1 MLDSKHLKADLKIHW
16 IVVYMMFLML
26 PTYLLICHFL
36 ADDIRLHLPEQQRSI
51 IRSILY
57 IIAIIGFPMTNLIR
71 HIQLRLNQTMPGDT
85 PAKNRYL
92 VTIIVSM
99 ALSESSGIFGFIM
112 FILGDDFNTLYI
124 FTCMSALAMFLYR
137 PKIEEYISVI
147 EGMETRV

>member
-1 MLDSKHLKADLKIHW
+1 
-16 IVVYMMFLML
+16 MMFLML

-36 ADDIRLHLPEQQRSI
+36 ADDIQLHLPEQQRSI
-51 IRSILY
+51 IRTVLY
-57 IIAIIGFPMTNLIR
+57 ILAIIGFPMTNLIR

-124 FTCMSALAMFLYR
+124 FTGMSALAMFLYR
-137 PKIEEYISVI
+137 PKIEEYTSVI